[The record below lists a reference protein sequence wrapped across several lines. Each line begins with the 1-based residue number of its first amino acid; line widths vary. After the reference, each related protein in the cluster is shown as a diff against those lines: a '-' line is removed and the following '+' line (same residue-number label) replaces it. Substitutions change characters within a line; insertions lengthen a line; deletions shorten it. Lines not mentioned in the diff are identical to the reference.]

1 MNGGVAVVLV
11 AAAAATAGCV
21 ATLADIR
28 RAAPDRV
35 GRAVGDYRVLAG
47 CITEGLQTSPAGAA
61 GDAARLV
68 YQTVDRPDE
77 KRMLVTGVSV
87 RSHAVPAPLIDLTF
101 RQLGANTVV
110 IESRWGGLSIA
121 RGDAER
127 VDRRVW
133 SVTERCAGG
142 RVELTP
148 PIVP

>member
-1 MNGGVAVVLV
+1 M
-11 AAAAATAGCV
+11 
-21 ATLADIR
+21 
-28 RAAPDRV
+28 
-35 GRAVGDYRVLAG
+35 
-47 CITEGLQTSPAGAA
+47 
-61 GDAARLV
+61 
-68 YQTVDRPDE
+68 
-77 KRMLVTGVSV
+77 

-101 RQLGANTVV
+101 RQLGANTVL